1 MIKKNNLVFT
11 KSENEIKNHM
21 SYFFLTKMKPDADAA
36 NRKKARRNTLT
47 GTREVSSSQV
57 LMS

>member
-1 MIKKNNLVFT
+1 MIKTKNNLVFT

-21 SYFFLTKMKPDADAA
+21 SYFFLTKMKPDAA

>member
-1 MIKKNNLVFT
+1 MIKTKNNLVFT

-21 SYFFLTKMKPDADAA
+21 SYFFLTKMKPDAV